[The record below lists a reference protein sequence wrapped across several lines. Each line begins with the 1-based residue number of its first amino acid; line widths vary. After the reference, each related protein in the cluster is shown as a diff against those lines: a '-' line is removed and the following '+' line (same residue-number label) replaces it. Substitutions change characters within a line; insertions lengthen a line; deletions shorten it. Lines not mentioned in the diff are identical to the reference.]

1 MTQRDKAYKV
11 LLELY
16 KLVYAD
22 LGVDWDS
29 LDKVDNFFMDYEIE
43 DSRVEE
49 IIKELFVKHKISKN
63 SYYARAIRSSYYMGV
78 SPRSKN
84 IKL

>member
-1 MTQRDKAYKV
+1 MTQRAKAEKV

-22 LGVDWDS
+22 IGVDWDS

-49 IIKELFVKHKISKN
+49 IIKELFTRHRISKN
-63 SYYARAIRSSYYMGV
+63 SFYARAIRSSFFMGCA
-78 SPRSKN
+78 PKT
-84 IKL
+84 KK